1 MRTERR
7 SRGRGTT
14 ILHAAR
20 GWTARVGW
28 TCVGLLAAVAVFALP
43 VPGRAQA
50 ARTLDEGSFD
60 ITIAGRHAGRETFV
74 IRKEGAAIK
83 AVGVVSLDSARPPFV
98 PEQVWLQT
106 DTTFRP
112 ELFQLKPRAGDLHN
126 VVAHRDGP
134 RIRLQI
140 TSDEGNRSRQF
151 VASPGLAL
159 LEPGIAHEYYMLFR
173 EHAALGGGSSWS
185 TSVIVP
191 SLGEQATI
199 QVRSAGSD
207 SIRAAG
213 QERAATRYEVTLDG
227 ERIQVWL
234 DDQGRVLQVRRPDRQ
249 WTATRSSM
257 TR

>member
-1 MRTERR
+1 MGTERK
-7 SRGRGTT
+7 SGGRGAS
-14 ILHAAR
+14 ILDAAP
-20 GWTARVGW
+20 GSTARVGG
-28 TCVGLLAAVAVFALP
+28 TCAALLAAVALFALP
-43 VPGRAQA
+43 VPGRAQT

-60 ITIAGRHAGRETFV
+60 ISIAGRHAGRETFV
-74 IRKEGAAIK
+74 IRREGAAIK

-106 DTTFRP
+106 DSMFRP
-112 ELFQLKPRAGDLHN
+112 ELFQLKPRTGDVHN

-134 RIRLQI
+134 RLRLQT

-159 LEPGIAHEYYMLFR
+159 LEPGIAHEYYVFFR
-173 EHAALGGGSSWS
+173 EHAARSGGSSWS
-185 TSVIVP
+185 TSVVVP
-191 SLGEQATI
+191 SLGEQATV

-207 SIRAAG
+207 SILAAG

-234 DDQGRVLQVRRPDRQ
+234 DDQGRVLQVRRPDHQ